1 MLDTQATDNV
11 VPSPSTTHSSPSNAG
26 KNAKFT
32 PEVRKGLLGLG
43 LGNALE
49 WYDWMVFGLL
59 SAFIGPSFF
68 PNTDPL
74 SATLNALAVFAV
86 GFAFRPL
93 GGILLGTL
101 ADRIGRRRVMLLSI
115 MLMAGTTLI
124 IAITPSYETIGPAA
138 GIILL
143 ICRVLQGISTG
154 IEAPLSTSHAVE
166 LAPEGREGYVAGIM
180 SFYVNIGIL
189 LASLISFL
197 CSLVLG
203 GAVMAEWG
211 WRVPFIIGAL
221 FGFVVLYLRRSL
233 PETLKAEEMA
243 TNTPRA
249 VWSGVRKHWL
259 SVLAI
264 IFVVGAAQAYNYA
277 WNVGLPSAARSGFKE
292 DPTAVFALTTIL
304 GVILVVGSWIIGKL
318 ADGKAM
324 SKWFLVTRILAIP
337 SVFLMLMYV
346 QPGIG
351 GFAAVLLGGSIVLVL
366 NMTLY
371 NVVSS
376 SLMPK
381 NIRGTGVALGY
392 GIGVA
397 LFGGTASYLLVWF
410 QSLNISWVFPVYV
423 AALSI
428 LSIVFYLAARRSNGI
443 FVGK

>member
-1 MLDTQATDNV
+1 MLDTQTTDSV
-11 VPSPSTTHSSPSNAG
+11 VPSPRPTDSSPLKPG
-26 KNAKFT
+26 RFT

-59 SAFIGPSFF
+59 SAFIGPNFF
-68 PNTDPL
+68 PNTEPL
-74 SATLNALAVFAV
+74 SATLSALAVFAV

-115 MLMAGTTLI
+115 MLMAGTTLV
-124 IAITPSYETIGPAA
+124 IAITPTYAQIGAWA

-143 ICRVLQGISTG
+143 VCRVLQGISTG
-154 IEAPLSTSHAVE
+154 IEAPLSTSHALE
-166 LAPEGREGYVAGIM
+166 LAPEGREGYVAGLM

-221 FGFVVLYLRRSL
+221 FGFVVLYLRRAL

-243 TNTPRA
+243 SNTPRA

-292 DPTAVFALTTIL
+292 DPTAVFALTTVL
-304 GVILVVGSWIIGKL
+304 GIILVAGSWAIGKF
-318 ADGKAM
+318 ADGRQM
-324 SKWFLVTRILAIP
+324 SRWFLVTRILAIP
-337 SVFLMLMYV
+337 SVFLMLLYV

-351 GFAAVLLGGSIVLVL
+351 GFAAVLLGGSVVLVL

-397 LFGGTASYLLVWF
+397 LFGGTASYLLVWL
-410 QSLNISWVFPVYV
+410 QSLSLTWVFPVYV
-423 AALSI
+423 AVLST
-428 LSIVFYLAARRSNGI
+428 LSIVFYIAARRRNGI

>member
-1 MLDTQATDNV
+1 MLDIQTDNV
-11 VPSPSTTHSSPSNAG
+11 VPSPKSQHPSAA
-26 KNAKFT
+26 KNARFT

-59 SAFIGPSFF
+59 SAFIGPNFF

-115 MLMAGTTLI
+115 MLMAGTTLV
-124 IAITPSYETIGPAA
+124 IAITPSYATIGPAA

-143 ICRVLQGISTG
+143 LCRVLQGISTG

-189 LASLISFL
+189 MASLVSFL
-197 CSLVLG
+197 CSLVIG
-203 GAVMAEWG
+203 GTAMGEWG

-233 PETLKAEEMA
+233 PETLKQEDMA
-243 TNTPRA
+243 SNTPRA
-249 VWSGVRKHWL
+249 VWKGVGKHWL

-304 GVILVVGSWIIGKL
+304 GVILVVGSWVIGKL

-324 SKWFLVTRILAIP
+324 STWFLVTRILAIP
-337 SVFLMLMYV
+337 AVFLMLLYV

-410 QSLNISWVFPVYV
+410 QSLNLSWIFPVYV
-423 AALSI
+423 AVLSI
-428 LSIVFYLAARRSNGI
+428 LSIVFYIAARRSNGI

>member
-1 MLDTQATDNV
+1 MLNTQTTDNA
-11 VPSPSTTHSSPSNAG
+11 VPSPSTSHSSPT
-26 KNAKFT
+26 KNPKFT
-32 PEVRKGLLGLG
+32 PQVRKGLLGLG

-59 SAFIGPSFF
+59 SAFIGPNFF
-68 PNTDPL
+68 PNTEPL

-124 IAITPSYETIGPAA
+124 IAITPNYATIGAWA

-143 ICRVLQGISTG
+143 VCRVLQGISTG

-189 LASLISFL
+189 LASLVSFL

-203 GAVMAEWG
+203 GAAMADWG
-211 WRVPFIIGAL
+211 WRVPFIIGAA

-277 WNVGLPSAARSGFKE
+277 WNVGLPTAARSGFKE

-304 GVILVVGSWIIGKL
+304 AIILVVGSWIIGKL

-324 SKWFLVTRILAIP
+324 SRWFLVTRILAIP

-371 NVVSS
+371 NVISS

-410 QSLNISWVFPVYV
+410 QSLNLTWIFPVYV
-423 AALSI
+423 AVLST

>member
-1 MLDTQATDNV
+1 MLHTTTTDNV
-11 VPSPSTTHSSPSNAG
+11 VPSPNTSHPSPQ
-26 KNAKFT
+26 KNTKFT

-59 SAFIGPSFF
+59 SAFIGPNFF

-124 IAITPSYETIGPAA
+124 IAVTPSYETIGPAA
-138 GIILL
+138 GIILVV
-143 ICRVLQGISTG
+143 CRILQGISTG

-203 GAVMAEWG
+203 GAAMAEWG

-304 GVILVVGSWIIGKL
+304 GVILVIGSWVIGKL

-410 QSLNISWVFPVYV
+410 QSLNLSWVFPVYV
-423 AALSI
+423 AILSI

>member
-1 MLDTQATDNV
+1 MLNTQTTDNA
-11 VPSPSTTHSSPSNAG
+11 VPSPSTSHSSPT
-26 KNAKFT
+26 KNPKFT
-32 PEVRKGLLGLG
+32 PQVRKGLLGLG

-59 SAFIGPSFF
+59 SAFIGPNFF
-68 PNTDPL
+68 PNTEPL

-124 IAITPSYETIGPAA
+124 IAITPNYATIGAWA
-138 GIILL
+138 GVILL
-143 ICRVLQGISTG
+143 VCRVLQGISTG

-189 LASLISFL
+189 LASLVSFL

-203 GAVMAEWG
+203 GAAMADWG
-211 WRVPFIIGAL
+211 WRVPFIIGAA

-249 VWSGVRKHWL
+249 VWSGVRRHWL

-410 QSLNISWVFPVYV
+410 QSLNLTWIFPVYV
-423 AALSI
+423 AVLSI

>member
-1 MLDTQATDNV
+1 MLNTQTTDNA
-11 VPSPSTTHSSPSNAG
+11 VPSPSTSHSSPT
-26 KNAKFT
+26 KNPKFT
-32 PEVRKGLLGLG
+32 PQVRKGLLGLG

-59 SAFIGPSFF
+59 SAFIGPNFF
-68 PNTDPL
+68 PNTEPL

-115 MLMAGTTLI
+115 MLMAATTLI
-124 IAITPSYETIGPAA
+124 IAITPNYATIGAWA

-143 ICRVLQGISTG
+143 VCRILQGISTG

-189 LASLISFL
+189 LASLVSFL
-197 CSLVLG
+197 CTLVLG
-203 GAVMAEWG
+203 GAAMADWG
-211 WRVPFIIGAL
+211 WRVPFIIGAA

-277 WNVGLPSAARSGFKE
+277 WNVGLPTAARSGFKE

-304 GVILVVGSWIIGKL
+304 AVILVVGSWVIGKL

-324 SKWFLVTRILAIP
+324 SRWFLVTRILAIP

-410 QSLNISWVFPVYV
+410 QSLNLTWVFPVYV
-423 AALSI
+423 AVLSI